1 MVGKTGQA
9 QPQSTLVSMTVADVQ
24 RQNRE
29 AAQKRKTMAIRIAGS
44 FAIGLHVI
52 GLIVGTIY
60 FVRKTVL
67 DINDDKVE
75 IAKPQPKRRAYIP
88 KTDTTL

>member
-29 AAQKRKTMAIRIAGS
+29 AAQKRKTMAIRIAGG
-44 FAIGLHVI
+44 FAIGLHVN

-67 DINDDKVE
+67 DINNDKVE
-75 IAKPQPKRRAYIP
+75 SVVLTESKP
-88 KTDTTL
+88 